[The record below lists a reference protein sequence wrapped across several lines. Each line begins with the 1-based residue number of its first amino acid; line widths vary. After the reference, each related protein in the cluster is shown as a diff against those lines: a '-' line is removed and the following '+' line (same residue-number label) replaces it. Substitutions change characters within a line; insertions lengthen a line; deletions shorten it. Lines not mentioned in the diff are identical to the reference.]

1 MKILMMKTTI
11 SKKDC
16 RILLFTTAVGL
27 LLLLSLHVGYGFS
40 FHRGYDNH
48 REMKRKVLSLQ
59 PLGVSTPSVD
69 SSAGS
74 GESTSS
80 STSPQLEQQG
90 STTTITTTTTTT
102 TTTPS
107 SIQRKYQTFLWKYN
121 MEEYDINYRVE
132 GPIDGPPILLIHGFG
147 GSINHYRHQFPTFT
161 NEGCRVYAVDLLGF
175 GFSPKPSDVDYS
187 FDLYVQLVSD
197 FIRTMTT
204 TATTTNINDKDKLD
218 ENHKW
223 VVAGNSIGGLVSLG
237 VAEKLGTK
245 LVRGVVLFNCAGGM
259 TGFRYTDVPVYIRP
273 VLWFFQ
279 KVLLGPQVM
288 GSSFFSRFST
298 KENVESILRQQGV
311 YRNQTNVDS
320 ELLEILLQP
329 ASDDGAETVFLKTF
343 AGTKAS
349 TIVRM
354 KVLSLVQP
362 VNNLPSQML
371 STVFLGTALTH
382 KGDPGPTPEQILPNL
397 DVSVLAI
404 WGDEDPWTP
413 HDRGMHP
420 PTNFHSYCDDF
431 ELHLIKNCGHCPHD
445 EAPEQV
451 NELVLTWMK
460 GLGTRRKKTE

>member
-1 MKILMMKTTI
+1 MTTIKIMKILMMKTTK

-16 RILLFTTAVGL
+16 RILIFTTAVGL
-27 LLLLSLHVGYGFS
+27 LLLLSLHVGYGLS
-40 FHRGYDNH
+40 FHRGYNNH
-48 REMKRKVLSLQ
+48 RDIKRKILSLQ

-80 STSPQLEQQG
+80 STSPQLEQQ
-90 STTTITTTTTTT
+90 SSTTTTTTA
-102 TTTPS
+102 PS

-161 NEGCRVYAVDLLGF
+161 EEGCRVYAIDMLGF

-197 FIRTMTT
+197 FIRTMTP
-204 TATTTNINDKDKLD
+204 TTTNIIDKDKLD

-279 KVLLGPQVM
+279 KVVLGPQVM
-288 GSSFFSRFST
+288 GSSFFSQFST

-329 ASDDGAETVFLKTF
+329 ARDDGAETVFLKTF

-354 KVLSLVQP
+354 KVVSLV
-362 VNNLPSQML
+362 SQ
-371 STVFLGTALTH
+371 
-382 KGDPGPTPEQILPNL
+382 
-397 DVSVLAI
+397 
-404 WGDEDPWTP
+404 
-413 HDRGMHP
+413 
-420 PTNFHSYCDDF
+420 
-431 ELHLIKNCGHCPHD
+431 
-445 EAPEQV
+445 
-451 NELVLTWMK
+451 
-460 GLGTRRKKTE
+460 